1 MTDFSWDYVTL
12 TASKAM
18 VDLGRCVS
26 ATIAQAVEPGI
37 YVVEPDVV
45 YEVRATD
52 DGASVV
58 LRNGV
63 VISGPE
69 AQSSDRTLALVAA
82 EIAGVATTIDVRTTV
97 KVAVVV

>member
-12 TASKAM
+12 TASEAM
-18 VDLGRCVS
+18 ADLGRSVS

-37 YVVEPDVV
+37 YVVEPDAV

-52 DGASVV
+52 AEASIV

-63 VISGPE
+63 AIVGPDAE
-69 AQSSDRTLALVAA
+69 PSDRTLALVAA
-82 EIAGVATTIDVRTTV
+82 EIAGVATTIDVRTSV
-97 KVAVVV
+97 EMVVAV